1 MNILSDFLSN
11 RKQKIG
17 LNGSVSM
24 WVSVNAGVPQG
35 CILGPL
41 LFLIY
46 INELSNNLSSSNNS
60 LFADN
65 KSLFSATL

>member
-1 MNILSDFLSN
+1 
-11 RKQKIG
+11 
-17 LNGSVSM
+17 M